1 MRALDRK
8 LCRDLRRLWAQSLA
22 IALVVAGGMASL
34 VMAVGSLK
42 SLEETRIAYYE
53 RFEFADVFASLRRA
67 PKTLLA
73 EIAEIP
79 GVAAA
84 EGRIVKQALLDI
96 PGFAEPAAG
105 EFISLPEGGQPRL
118 NQLYLRSGRLP
129 QATSAQEVVVTDGF
143 AKAHQFVPGSHFSAI
158 LNGRKRDLV
167 IVGTAMSPE
176 FIYTMG
182 PGDRIPDDRRFAI
195 VWMAEKPLAS
205 AYDLDGAFSSVTLKL
220 LPDASEPEVIRR
232 LDALLDRYG
241 GQAAYGRRDQFS
253 HAYINHGLD
262 MLRNMSRTLPPI
274 FLVVAAFLINLTLS
288 RIVALEREQ
297 IGLFKAIGYS
307 NRAIALHYIKLV
319 IIVMAVGIVAGAAAG
334 AWLGDIVTKIYR
346 DLVHFPFLIFAP
358 TTGLYVIAAALSLA
372 AGIAGAL
379 HALRSIAGLPPA
391 VAMQP
396 PAPPQFRRVLP
407 AAWSRRHLLP
417 QSLVMTARDITGHP
431 FRAAFTMTGLSLS
444 TGILIASLFLSD
456 TTANLIDVTFF
467 MADRQDAT
475 VSFVERRDADVVEQV
490 AHLPGVIAVE
500 PYREV
505 PVRVRKGPLERRV
518 MLNARPADADLSRI
532 VDVDLRPVVLPEGG
546 LAISSRLAGLIHAKA
561 GDIVEIDLLEGQH
574 RTVSL
579 PITTLVEDYFGMQ
592 AMMDSATLSRL
603 MREAP
608 AVNAVNVSLDT
619 SRLGEFYEAVKR
631 LPTVA
636 GLALQ
641 RLSLVN
647 FRKEMAVIVSTMAT
661 IYTGLAALIAFGVV
675 YNSAR
680 VSLSER
686 ARELASLRVL
696 GFTNA
701 EVLRILLLELALL
714 TVLAQ
719 PVGWGIGYG
728 LAWLL
733 KTKMEADVMRA
744 RLVVDNLTYA
754 LASGMV
760 VGAALCSALVVRGRV
775 ARLDLVSVLKTRD

>member
-1 MRALDRK
+1 MRALDIK
-8 LCRDLRRLWAQSLA
+8 LLRDFRRMWAQSLA
-22 IALVVAGGMASL
+22 IALVVAGGVAST
-34 VMAVGSLK
+34 VMAVGSLN

-53 RFEFADVFASLRRA
+53 RLEFADVFAMARRA
-67 PKTLLA
+67 PKSLLA

-84 EGRIVKQALLDI
+84 EGRVVKLALLDI
-96 PGFAEPAAG
+96 PNFAEPATG

-118 NQLYLRSGRLP
+118 NRLYLRSGRLP
-129 QATSAQEVVVTDGF
+129 QPLSAVEVVVSDGF
-143 AKAHQFVPGSHFSAI
+143 ANAHQFVPGSRFSAI
-158 LNGRKRDLV
+158 LNGRKRELI

-176 FIYTMG
+176 FIYAVG
-182 PGDRIPDDRRFAI
+182 PGDRMPDDRRFTI
-195 VWMAEKPLAS
+195 VWMAEKALAA
-205 AYDLDGAFSSVTLKL
+205 AYDLDGAFSSVSLKL
-220 LPDASEPEVIRR
+220 LPNASEPEVIKR
-232 LDALLDRYG
+232 LDSLLDRYG

-262 MLRNMSRTLPPI
+262 MLRNMSRTMPPI
-274 FLVVAAFLINLTLS
+274 FLLVAAFLINLTLT

-297 IGLFKAIGYS
+297 IGLFKALGYP
-307 NRAIALHYIKLV
+307 NRAVALHYLKLV
-319 IIVMAVGIVAGAAAG
+319 TVIVAIGIVVGAAAG
-334 AWLGDIVTKIYR
+334 TWLGGYVTKLYGDI
-346 DLVHFPFLIFAP
+346 VHFPFLIFA
-358 TTGLYVIAAALSLA
+358 TTPGVYIIAAALSLA

-379 HALRSIAGLPPA
+379 RALRSIVALPPA

-396 PAPPQFRRVLP
+396 PAPPRFRRVLP
-407 AAWSRRHLLP
+407 ATWSVRHLLS
-417 QSLVMTARDITGHP
+417 QRVVMMARNVTGHP
-431 FRAAFTMTGLSLS
+431 FRAAFTMIGLALS
-444 TGILIASLFLSD
+444 TGILVSSLFLRD
-456 TTANLIDVTFF
+456 TMENLIDVTFF
-467 MADRQDAT
+467 LADRQDAT
-475 VSFVERRDADVVEQV
+475 VSLVERRNANAVEQV
-490 AHLPGVIAVE
+490 KHLPGVVAVE

-505 PVRVRKGPLERRV
+505 PIRIRKGPLERRV

-532 VDVDLRPVVLPEGG
+532 IDINLRPVVLPEEG
-546 LAISSRLAGLIHAKA
+546 LAVSRWLAGRIDAKA
-561 GDIVEIDLLEGQH
+561 GDVVEIDLLEGQR
-574 RTVSL
+574 RTILL

-592 AMMDSATLSRL
+592 GMMEAATLARL

-608 AVNAVNVSLDT
+608 AVNAVNVSLDP
-619 SRLGEFYEAVKR
+619 SRLGEFYAEIKR
-631 LPTVA
+631 LPAVA

-647 FRKEMAVIVSTMAT
+647 FRKEMAVIVTTMAT

-680 VSLSER
+680 ITLSER

-696 GFTNA
+696 GFTQA

-719 PVGWGIGYG
+719 PAGWGIGYA

-733 KTKMEADVMRA
+733 KIAMEADVMRS

-754 LASGMV
+754 LASAMV
-760 VGAALCSALVVRGRV
+760 MAAALLSAFVVRQRL

>member
-1 MRALDRK
+1 MSALDIK
-8 LCRDLRRLWAQSLA
+8 LLRDVRRLWAQSLA
-22 IALVVAGGMASL
+22 IALVVAGGVASL
-34 VMAVGSLK
+34 VMAVGSFN

-53 RFEFADVFASLRRA
+53 RLQFADVFAMAKRA
-67 PKTLLA
+67 PKTLLT

-84 EGRIVKQALLDI
+84 EGRIVKLALLDI
-96 PGFAEPAAG
+96 PEFAEPATG

-129 QATSAQEVVVTDGF
+129 QPTSEQEVVVTDGF
-143 AKAHQFVPGSHFSAI
+143 AKAHGFVPGSRFSAI
-158 LNGRKRDLV
+158 LNGRKRELV
-167 IVGTAMSPE
+167 IVGTALSPE
-176 FIYTMG
+176 FIYALG
-182 PGDRIPDDRRFAI
+182 PGDRMPDDRRFAI
-195 VWMAEKPLAS
+195 VWMAEKALAS
-205 AYDLDGAFSSVTLKL
+205 AYDLDGAFSSVSLKL
-220 LPDASEPEVIRR
+220 LPDVSEPEVIRR
-232 LDALLDRYG
+232 LDSLLDRYG

-253 HAYINHGLD
+253 HAYINHGME

-274 FLVVAAFLINLTLS
+274 FLLVAAFLINLTLT

-297 IGLFKAIGYS
+297 IGLFKALGYS
-307 NRAIALHYIKLV
+307 NRAIALHYVKFV
-319 IIVMAVGIVAGAAAG
+319 IVIVAIGIVVGAGAG
-334 AWLGDIVTKIYR
+334 TWLGGVVTRLYR
-346 DLVHFPFLIFAP
+346 DIVHFPFLIFAATP
-358 TTGLYVIAAALSLA
+358 GIYVIAGALSLA
-372 AGIAGAL
+372 AGIVGAL
-379 HALRSIAGLPPA
+379 RALSSVVGLPPA

-396 PAPPQFRRVLP
+396 PAPPRFRHVLP
-407 AAWSRRHLLP
+407 VALSARHVLSQP
-417 QSLVMTARDITGHP
+417 VVMMTRNITGHP
-431 FRAAFTMTGLSLS
+431 VRAAFTIVGLALS
-444 TGILIASLFLSD
+444 TGILVASLFLSG
-456 TTANLIDVTFF
+456 TMENLIDVTFF

-475 VSFVERRDADVVEQV
+475 VSFVERRNANVIQQV

-518 MLNARPADADLSRI
+518 MLNARPANADLSRVI
-532 VDVDLRPVVLPEGG
+532 DIDLRPVVLPEGG
-546 LAISSRLAGLIHAKA
+546 LAISSWLAGLIEAKA
-561 GDIVEIDLLEGQH
+561 GDVVEIDLLEGQR

-579 PITTLVEDYFGMQ
+579 PITALVEDYFGMQ
-592 AMMDSATLSRL
+592 GMMDAATLSRL

-608 AVNAVNVSLDT
+608 AVNAVNVSFDA
-619 SRLGEFYEAVKR
+619 SRAGEFYDTIKR

-647 FRKEMAVIVSTMAT
+647 FRKEMAVIVTTMAA

-680 VSLSER
+680 ISLSER

-696 GFTNA
+696 GFTQA

-714 TVLAQ
+714 TMLAQ
-719 PVGWGIGYG
+719 PAGWGIGYG

-733 KTKMEADVMRA
+733 KTKMEGDVMRT

-760 VGAALCSALVVRGRV
+760 MAAALFSALAIWRRL